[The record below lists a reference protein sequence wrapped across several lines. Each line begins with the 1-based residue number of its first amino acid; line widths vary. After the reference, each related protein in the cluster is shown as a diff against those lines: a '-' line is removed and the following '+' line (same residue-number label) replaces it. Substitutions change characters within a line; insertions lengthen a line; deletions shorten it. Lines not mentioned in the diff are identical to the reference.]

1 MNLMQTVRMAFKSI
15 MNNKLRSILT
25 MLGIIIGVASVIAIV
40 AFIQGASTLQRLQ
53 YEALGVNRIDT
64 GGWGAKNQDWDE
76 FEEYLDTELAD
87 KVAAW
92 SPQFQYIDWQNE
104 GVQYRG
110 QKLTNDTSYTYV
122 YFGNQDY
129 GKVTNHVIS
138 AGRDISETDCTS
150 RARVCV
156 IGETIRKYFFGAM
169 SPLGQKLR
177 IGGKS
182 FEIIGVY
189 EGKYGGKINT
199 EDQLIVMPYTLQSV
213 MMSVVGSSDR
223 QYQYVIQAA
232 DTDDLEEL
240 TDTLLPEFM
249 QSRCEES
256 GGYFYANS
264 NSLMQAQTASGANMM
279 ALLLGGIAGISLLVG
294 GIGIMNIMLMSVT
307 ERTREIGIRM
317 AIGARKRDIIS
328 QFLIESAVVSC
339 FGGVI
344 GIVLGCFLSAILGNL
359 LLSQIEADYLPTIE
373 QFTVLPSFGLILGA
387 FLFSALLGIIFGLYP
402 ANKASNLQPV
412 DALRTQ

>member
-1 MNLMQTVRMAFKSI
+1 M
-15 MNNKLRSILT
+15 
-25 MLGIIIGVASVIAIV
+25 
-40 AFIQGASTLQRLQ
+40 
-53 YEALGVNRIDT
+53 
-64 GGWGAKNQDWDE
+64 
-76 FEEYLDTELAD
+76 
-87 KVAAW
+87 
-92 SPQFQYIDWQNE
+92 
-104 GVQYRG
+104 
-110 QKLTNDTSYTYV
+110 
-122 YFGNQDY
+122 
-129 GKVTNHVIS
+129 
-138 AGRDISETDCTS
+138 
-150 RARVCV
+150 
-156 IGETIRKYFFGAM
+156 
-169 SPLGQKLR
+169 
-177 IGGKS
+177 
-182 FEIIGVY
+182 
-189 EGKYGGKINT
+189 
-199 EDQLIVMPYTLQSV
+199 
-213 MMSVVGSSDR
+213 
-223 QYQYVIQAA
+223 IQAA